1 MPADFFEFH
10 EQAVARPRRE
20 PTPSSPAN
28 VALSVTELTLQL
40 DQLVRSGFPDSL
52 LVRGELSNFQ
62 RHGASGHLYFTLKD
76 SQNCVECVMWKSDAV
91 RMKFAPADGMEL
103 VASGRIAVY
112 GKRGRYQLYATALH
126 PIGQGALEL
135 AFRQMR
141 AKLER
146 EGLFAAER
154 KRPLPNYPRTLVLIS
169 SREGAALQ
177 DMLKVIGRFPFLRV
191 RLFAVPVQGDGA
203 AQRIAAALGSVRA
216 DDGDLVLL
224 ARGGGSLED
233 LWAFNE
239 EIVAR
244 AVAQCALPVITGIG
258 HEVDVSIADLVADFH
273 AHTPTEAAQV
283 ATAAW
288 RGATELLANQSRRLL
303 RVLQAGVANARRRL
317 AALERHEV
325 FRRPLDRLN
334 QHRQYLDDRQ
344 RALVMVM
351 RERMRTVEQRLAVAS
366 ARLSERHPRWLIQL
380 RAQQTQTAEENLART
395 LRTALKQR
403 QSRVDA
409 LEARLKSLGVESVLR
424 RGYSILTIKRSGLIV
439 RSIQQVKPGDRL
451 VTRLADGSVQSVA
464 EDAAQLPLFE

>member
-10 EQAVARPRRE
+10 QQAVARPRRE
-20 PTPSSPAN
+20 PMPSSTSNP
-28 VALSVTELTLQL
+28 ALSVTELTLQL
-40 DQLVRSGFPDSL
+40 DQLVRSGFPESL
-52 LVRGELSNFQ
+52 SVRGELSNFQ
-62 RHGASGHLYFTLKD
+62 CHGASGHLYFTLKD
-76 SQNCVECVMWKSDAV
+76 PRNCIECVMWKSDAV
-91 RMKFAPADGMEL
+91 RMKFTPTDGMEL

-135 AFRQMR
+135 AFQQMR
-141 AKLER
+141 AKLEG
-146 EGLFAAER
+146 EGLFAAGR
-154 KRPLPNYPRTLVLIS
+154 KRPLPNYPQSLVLIS

-203 AQRIAAALGSVRA
+203 ARRIAAALSSVRA
-216 DDGDLVLL
+216 DDGELVLL

-244 AVAQCALPVITGIG
+244 ALAQCALPVITGIG

-288 RGATELLANQSRRLL
+288 RNAAELLANQSRRLL
-303 RVLQAGVANARRRL
+303 RVLQAGVADARRQL
-317 AALERHEV
+317 AALERHEI
-325 FRRPLDRLN
+325 FRRPLDRLI

-351 RERMRTVEQRLAVAS
+351 RERWRLVSQRLAVAS

-380 RAQQTQTAEENLART
+380 RAQQTRTAEENLARS

-409 LEARLKSLGVESVLR
+409 LEAQLKSLGVESVLR

-439 RSIQQVKPGDRL
+439 RSAQQVKPGDRL
-451 VTRLADGSVQSVA
+451 LTRLADGSVQSVA
-464 EDAAQLPLFE
+464 EDAAQLPLF